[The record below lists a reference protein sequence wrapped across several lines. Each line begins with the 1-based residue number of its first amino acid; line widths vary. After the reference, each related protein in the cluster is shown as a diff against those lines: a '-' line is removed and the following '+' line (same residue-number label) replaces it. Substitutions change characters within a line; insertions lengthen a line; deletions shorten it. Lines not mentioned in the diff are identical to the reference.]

1 MYIYICRVYVY
12 IYMYVLIYIYVVYIY
27 VCIYICM
34 HVHMHTQ
41 HVDHAPEPQLLNR
54 IQISSGFYLH
64 LNPEQ
69 LIETL
74 SPKP

>member
-1 MYIYICRVYVY
+1 MSCVCIYIYVCINIYICR
-12 IYMYVLIYIYVVYIY
+12 IYIY